1 MRRFPENRE
10 DNDIF
15 CRRHRTILCPEMIE
29 AHEAQLLALLAEHHS
44 LGNGKARELLGWDE
58 ATYAQVKEA
67 LVASGQVVLGPGRG
81 GSIKLGH
88 DPAGQ
93 TSRARDSRA
102 SRKDKVKLDPMR
114 EIAYERP
121 GVENIPAREPE
132 RTGPT
137 ATDKDPILNDP
148 YQEPELYYHTHLDGR
163 IDYNT
168 IRTGRRTFT
177 PDIPAVPERA
187 KGQRS
192 VFDAADFSDE
202 NNLVNLTRAEVRTW
216 RLAGYP
222 NVTRVTR
229 DLLQFWFDEEKA
241 PTSKL
246 FFAQREAVETAIWL
260 NEVAERS
267 NAGQNVLRELRQAQ
281 VDVSEELH
289 EQLPRIAFKMATGTG
304 KTVVMAALILYHYL
318 NRREYRSD
326 TRFADHFLVVAPGIT
341 IRDRLGVLRVD
352 EEHRHDKQKRKDY
365 YSERSLV
372 PPQYNA
378 FIDGLNANLVITNYH
393 AFMPRTLQGNKKSPF
408 DGKIGA
414 DGKKQEALE
423 SFDQVL
429 RRVMGNLKPGRRLL
443 VLNDEAHHCYKPKS
457 AEKAND
463 DFEEHDEN
471 ERAAVWFTGLA
482 EIAKRYKLTHVYDL
496 SATPY
501 YLKGSG
507 YEPYSLYGW
516 VVSDFGLIEAIES
529 GLVKIPFLPIS
540 DDTQELTEP
549 VLKHLY
555 EHVRSHLPRKG
566 QRKQK
571 SEAKEKGGGL
581 LERLPELPELV
592 KGALDQF
599 YTHYS
604 NYTKG
609 LKEAYEQR
617 NDLFSRPPVF
627 IAVCQNTSV
636 SKELFKYI
644 AGFEYEDEKGN
655 RRVYKAALK
664 DFSNFDDYDRPK
676 QKAPTLLIDSDAL
689 EAGEQISDEFRK
701 VFSAE
706 IAEFKKEYARLYGQG
721 AAEQI
726 TDGDLLREVVNTV
739 GRPGKLGAHIRCVV
753 SVSMLTEGW
762 DANTVTHIMGLRAFG
777 SQLLCEQVAGRAL
790 RRREYFLQGYD
801 KDGQPTDDPKKAKR
815 FKFPPEYAHIIGV
828 PFKMFRGGGGQQTLA
843 MPAHTEPIKA
853 LEERQA
859 VHEIRFPNV
868 DGYRKVV
875 TPEVLK
881 HDFSKL
887 APFAFDGSK
896 FPLTTEMGSAFS
908 GGEEKMRV
916 SQILEKRDQEIVF
929 TFTGYLIR
937 RMFGGDQDNSR
948 WHLFARL
955 RDIVQ
960 EWYDTK
966 IKLLNIVDP
975 VYRKLV
981 FFANPV
987 AVCDHIMKGINPE
1000 RDSQDF
1006 VRPVLN
1012 PYNPMGSTTYVNG
1025 HTSRETF
1032 PTAKSHVN
1040 AVAMDSKWEG
1050 ICAKTLEELEPVVSY
1065 VKNHFLGFEIPYL
1078 KEGRDHKYR
1087 PDFIV
1092 RLKLANGTM
1101 ANLIIEIT
1109 GMDRDKKEK
1118 TWYVRNRWLPAVN
1131 AVRHEHGMDPW
1142 HFTEVAG
1149 DIRDI
1154 KNDLT
1159 RAILA
1164 ISSQAPEEQLRPIA
1178 ETEEA

>member
-1 MRRFPENRE
+1 MTGSEQ
-10 DNDIF
+10 
-15 CRRHRTILCPEMIE
+15 
-29 AHEAQLLALLAEHHS
+29 QLLDLLTKHSS
-44 LGNGKARELLGWDE
+44 LGNAKARDLLGWDE
-58 ATYAQVKEA
+58 ATYEQVKEA
-67 LVASGQVVLGPGRG
+67 LLAKGRVALGKGRG
-81 GSIKLGH
+81 GSIRLAEENG
-88 DPAGQ
+88 DPVVKKGR
-93 TSRARDSRA
+93 T
-102 SRKDKVKLDPMR
+102 KV
-114 EIAYERP
+114 ETRP
-121 GVENIPAREPE
+121 GMLEPMVKDEPAPKGPT
-132 RTGPT
+132 TGPT
-137 ATDKDPILNDP
+137 ASDHDPILNDP
-148 YQEPELYYHTHLDGR
+148 YQEPEFHYYTELDGR

-168 IRTGRRTFT
+168 IKTGRRIYSADT
-177 PDIPAVPERA
+177 PSVPDRA

-192 VFDAADFSDE
+192 AFDVADFSDTE
-202 NNLVNLTRAEVRTW
+202 HLINLTRKEVGAW
-216 RLAGYP
+216 RKAGYS

-229 DLLQFWFDEEKA
+229 ELLLFWFNEEKA
-241 PTSKL
+241 ATSKL
-246 FFAQREAVETAIWL
+246 FFAQREAVETAIYL

-267 NAGQNVLRELRQAQ
+267 NAGQNILRALRTAQ
-281 VDVSEELH
+281 TDVSGDPT

-326 TRFADHFLVVAPGIT
+326 TRFADYFLIIAPGIT
-341 IRDRLGVLRVD
+341 IRDRLGVLRVE
-352 EEHRHDKQKRKDY
+352 EEHRLDKQKRLDY

-378 FIDGLNANLVITNYH
+378 FINGLNAHMVITNYH
-393 AFMPRTLQGNKKSPF
+393 AFIPRTLQGNKKSPF

-423 SFDQVL
+423 SFEQVIK
-429 RRVMGNLKPGRRLL
+429 RVMSNLKPGRRLL

-457 AEKAND
+457 TTKANA

-471 ERAAVWFTGLA
+471 ERAAVWFTGIA
-482 EIAKRYKLTHVYDL
+482 ELGRRYKLTSVYDL

-507 YEPYSLYGW
+507 YDPYTIYGW

-549 VLKHLY
+549 VLKNLY
-555 EHVRSHLPRKG
+555 EHARTGLPRKG

-571 SEAKEKGGGL
+571 SEAKEKGDGIA
-581 LERLPELPELV
+581 ERLPELPEVV

-599 YTHYS
+599 YTHYTK
-604 NYTKG
+604 YEKG
-609 LKEAYEQR
+609 LREAYEQR
-617 NDLFSRPPVF
+617 NDLFTRPPVF

-644 AGFEYEDEKGN
+644 AGFEFQDEKGQ
-655 RRVYKAALK
+655 RRVVKGALPE
-664 DFSNFDDYDRPK
+664 FSNYDQYDRPK
-676 QKAPTLLIDSDAL
+676 HKAPTLLIDSDAL
-689 EAGEQISDEFRK
+689 EAGGQISNDFRK
-701 VFSAE
+701 VFNTE
-706 IAEFKKEYARLYGQG
+706 ITEFKKEYARLYGQG

-726 TDGDLLREVVNTV
+726 ADGDLLREVVNTV
-739 GRPGKLGAHIRCVV
+739 GKPGKLGAHVRCVV

-801 KDGQPTDDPKKAKR
+801 KDGQPTDDQRRIKR
-815 FKFPPEYAHIIGV
+815 YKFPPEYAHIIGV
-828 PFKMFRGGGGQQTLA
+828 PFRMFRGGSGNSLA
-843 MPAHTEPIKA
+843 LPPKTEPIKA
-853 LEERQA
+853 LEEREA
-859 VHEIRFPNV
+859 EHEIRFPNV
-868 DGYRKVV
+868 DGYKKVV
-875 TPEVLK
+875 TPEILK

-887 APFAFDGSK
+887 APFEFNGSK

-908 GGEEKMRV
+908 GEDQKMRV

-937 RMFGGDQDNSR
+937 RMFGGAEDNGR
-948 WHLFARL
+948 WHVFSQL
-955 RDIVQ
+955 REIVQ

-981 FFANPV
+981 FYANPV

-1000 RDSQDF
+1000 RDSTDF
-1006 VRPVLN
+1006 IRPVLN
-1012 PYNPMGSTTYVNG
+1012 SYNPIGSTIHVNG
-1025 HTSRETF
+1025 HTARETF
-1032 PTAKSHVN
+1032 DTTKSHVN
-1040 AVAMDSKWEG
+1040 KVAMDSKWEG
-1050 ICAKTLEELEPVVSY
+1050 ICAKTLEELKPVVSY
-1065 VKNHFLGFEIPYL
+1065 VKNHFLTFEIPYL
-1078 KEGRDHKYR
+1078 KEGKDHRYR
-1087 PDFIV
+1087 PDFIARV
-1092 RLKLANGTM
+1092 KLANGTV

-1109 GMDRDKKEK
+1109 GMERDKKEK
-1118 TWYVRNRWLPAVN
+1118 AWYVLNRWLPAVN
-1131 AVRHEHGMDPW
+1131 AVRKEYDMDPW
-1142 HFTEVAG
+1142 YFTEVAG

-1159 RAILA
+1159 RAIME
-1164 ISSQAPEEQLRPIA
+1164 ISNTAPEEQLRPVA
-1178 ETEEA
+1178 ETEDA

>member
-1 MRRFPENRE
+1 M
-10 DNDIF
+10 
-15 CRRHRTILCPEMIE
+15 E
-29 AHEAQLLALLAEHHS
+29 ALEQQLIALLGEHHS
-44 LGNGKARELLGWDE
+44 LGNGKARQLLGWDE
-58 ATYAQVKEA
+58 VTYEEVKQA
-67 LVASGQVVLGPGRG
+67 LVASGQVVQGRGRG
-81 GSIKLGH
+81 GSLQLAQEPNGQSIRSRNSRSNRKEKL
-88 DPAGQ
+88 
-93 TSRARDSRA
+93 
-102 SRKDKVKLDPMR
+102 KLDPMR
-114 EIAYERP
+114 ESAYKRP
-121 GVENIPAREPE
+121 SIEDIPVSQP
-132 RTGPT
+132 TQIGPT
-137 ATDKDPILNDP
+137 ASDKDPILNDP
-148 YQEPELYYHTHLDGR
+148 YREPELHYQTQYDGR

-168 IRTGRRTFT
+168 IKEGRRPFT

-202 NNLVNLTRAEVRTW
+202 NNLVNLTRAEVRAW
-216 RLAGYP
+216 RNAGYP

-229 DLLQFWFDEEKA
+229 DLLLFWFDEEKP

-246 FFAQREAVETAIWL
+246 FFAQREAVETAIYL

-267 NAGQNVLRELRQAQ
+267 NAGQNILRELRQAQ
-281 VDVSEELH
+281 LAVSDDAS

-318 NRREYRSD
+318 NRREYRAD
-326 TRFADHFLVVAPGIT
+326 TRFADHFLIVAPGIT

-457 AEKAND
+457 TEKANN

-507 YEPYSLYGW
+507 YDPYTLYGW

-555 EHVRSHLPRKG
+555 EHVRTHLPRKG

-571 SEAKEKGGGL
+571 SEAKEQGTGL

-599 YTHYS
+599 YTHYL
-604 NYTKG
+604 NYAKG
-609 LKEAYEQR
+609 LREAYEKQG
-617 NDLFSRPPVF
+617 DLFSRPPVF

-644 AGFEYEDEKGN
+644 AGFEYEDEKGQS
-655 RRVYKAALK
+655 RVYKGAFPE
-664 DFSNFDDYDRPK
+664 FSNYDQYDRPK

-689 EAGEQISDEFRK
+689 EAGEQISDEFRR

-739 GRPGKLGAHIRCVV
+739 GKEGKLGAHVRCVV

-801 KDGQPTDDPKKAKR
+801 AQNQPTDEPKKAKR
-815 FKFPPEYAHIIGV
+815 YKFPPEYAHIIGV
-828 PFKMFRGGGGQQTLA
+828 PFKMFRGGGGPTVVT
-843 MPAHTEPIKA
+843 PPKSEPIKA
-853 LEERQA
+853 LEERQDE
-859 VHEIRFPNV
+859 HEIRFPNV

-887 APFAFDGSK
+887 APFEFDGSR

-908 GGEEKMRV
+908 AGEEKLRV

-937 RMFGGDQDNSR
+937 RMFGGDQDNGR

-955 RDIVQ
+955 RDMVQ
-960 EWYDTK
+960 EWYDSK

-1012 PYNPMGSTTYVNG
+1012 PYNPIGSTAYVNG

-1032 PTAKSHVN
+1032 PTTKSHVN

-1050 ICAKTLEELEPVVSY
+1050 ICAKTLEELAPVVSY

-1092 RLKLANGTM
+1092 RIKLANGAM

-1118 TWYVRNRWLPAVN
+1118 KWYVENRWLPAVN

-1142 HFTEVAG
+1142 YFTEVAG

-1159 RAILA
+1159 RAITE
-1164 ISSQAPEEQLRPIA
+1164 ISNQAPKELVMPA
-1178 ETEEA
+1178 EADTIE